1 MESLINI
8 LLVDDQVDDHIFFR
22 EAINKINVIGHNVV
36 SVYDGQQALDFLYKK
51 GSYKNS
57 REDRPDL
64 IILDLEMPVMDGY
77 TFVKTFKA
85 DFDIGNIPVYVLSN
99 SNSITDMNNCRE
111 LGCAGFFTK
120 QAKND
125 KLTNIISKIL
135 EKEASRI

>member
-8 LLVDDQVDDHIFFR
+8 LLVDDNVEDHIFFR

-36 SVYDGQQALDFLYKK
+36 SVYDGMQALDFLYKR
-51 GSYKNS
+51 GNYKNS
-57 REDRPDL
+57 KEVLPDL

-77 TFVKTFKA
+77 TFIKTFKS
-85 DFDIGNIPVYVLSN
+85 DFDIGNTPVYVLTGSG
-99 SNSITDMNNCRE
+99 SITDMNSCRE

-120 QAKND
+120 QSKND
-125 KLTNIISKIL
+125 KLTNIIARIL